1 MRDQTPTHITAAF
14 EGGGT
19 PFDTLGLDV
28 SCWLFSPAAGLISV
42 GTDSDAGRALRHAD
56 EPVGVFEPGGFGGV
70 EAAAVIQSGNPATAL
85 ERTVRRPS
93 T

>member
-1 MRDQTPTHITAAF
+1 VRDQTPTHITAAF

-56 EPVGVFEPGGFGGV
+56 ESVRVFEPGGIDEA
-70 EAAAVIQSGNPATAL
+70 EAAAMRK
-85 ERTVRRPS
+85 E
-93 T
+93 